1 MKVLMV
7 NKFLYPHGGSET
19 YILDIGRQLVK
30 MGHEVQYFGMD
41 DEQRTV
47 GNRVESY
54 TTNMDF
60 HAGGTQKILY
70 PFKILY
76 SSEARKKIKVVLDD
90 FVPDVIHLNNINFQ
104 ITPSIIYEIRKWE
117 KQKKRTVKIVYTA
130 HDPQW
135 VCPNHMMM
143 IPSTKE
149 LCFRCKNGK
158 YSECTKNKCIHNS
171 FVKSLLGTVEAY
183 MYKMLRTYKKV
194 DEVIC
199 PSGFMRN
206 TLASNRDLNDKLIV
220 LHNYCETQK
229 FSNGKKEDYILFFGR
244 YSEEKGIE
252 LLINVCEQL
261 PEIKFVFAG
270 DGPLKEK
277 IAHIKNVK
285 DVGFLKGDDL
295 RTTIASARLVVV
307 PSIWYENCPFTVIEA
322 QNLGTPVIGSNI
334 GGIPELIDEGNTGE
348 LVTAGNIEQLVE
360 KIWKLWNDNVKCENY
375 SKRCLEKQFDN
386 VESYCQKLLSIYL
399 YN

>member
-19 YILDIGRQLVK
+19 YILDIGKQLEK

-47 GNRVESY
+47 GNRVNSY

-60 HAGGTQKILY
+60 HAGGIQKILY

-90 FVPDVIHLNNINFQ
+90 FVPDVVHLNNINFQ

-117 KQKKRTVKIVYTA
+117 KQKKHTVKIVYTA

-149 LCFRCKNGK
+149 LCFKCKNGRYGK
-158 YSECTKNKCIHNS
+158 CTKNRCIHNS
-171 FVKSLLGTVEAY
+171 LIKSLLGTVEGH
-183 MYKMLRTYKKV
+183 MYKTFGTYKKV
-194 DEVIC
+194 DTIIC
-199 PSGFMRN
+199 PSHFMKS
-206 TLASNRDLNDKLIV
+206 TLSNNSDISERLIV
-220 LHNYCETQK
+220 LHNYCDTKELSK
-229 FSNGKKEDYILFFGR
+229 VEKKDYVLFFGR
-244 YSEEKGIE
+244 YSQEKGIDI
-252 LLINVCEQL
+252 LINVCKQL
-261 PEIKFVFAG
+261 PEVDFVFAG
-270 DGPLKEK
+270 DGPLREEVKKTEN
-277 IAHIKNVK
+277 IKNV
-285 DVGFLKGDDL
+285 GFLSGEEL
-295 RTTIASARLVVV
+295 RRTIAQARFVVI

-322 QNLGTPVIGSNI
+322 QKLGTPVIGSNI
-334 GGIPELIDEGNTGE
+334 GGIPELIDEGKTGE
-348 LVTAGNIEQLVE
+348 LFEAGNIKQLKE
-360 KIWKLWNDNVKCENY
+360 KILSLWNNHAKCKKY
-375 SKRCLEKQFDN
+375 SEGCLQKQFDSL
-386 VESYCQKLLSIYL
+386 EEYCDKLIKIYS
-399 YN
+399 